1 MRKPVAKLE
10 QHEIWQARM
19 AELYP
24 VFRPPF
30 QNQPVATVQHA
41 YNKLVKVMLPSE
53 IGAERCVFEMHA
65 ILYLLHIAERTMMF
79 YQQRPVTKQ
88 IELLNDYVY
97 ETMRTIIQNYAEC
110 TDKDEVK
117 LDSVAQA
124 IGKHAFHLPHSPV
137 QWLPIYR
144 MLWSD
149 LFNDTSKR
157 DKEYERLHALTEK
170 KSRDA
175 ELRNLEVA
183 AAIHFLILKGQHED
197 ALSRIKVEGLKPTLF
212 FDYLRVYRQTE
223 NHELRL
229 LWLRGLSRLMGKESA
244 VVVSPF
250 LQEWLSGIGTVS
262 EIEVWREVAMEL
274 LPASLADLGHHYLQQ
289 KDYKHWAD
297 LHMSLGMEPWTFDH
311 TTYASV
317 HREHPQSLL
326 PIYHQGIETGI
337 ESKSRGG
344 YRDAVK
350 LMKAV
355 RTIYL
360 QIGREEQ
367 WKRYYAIM
375 MERTGRLRAFQ
386 EEVEKGRLVQ

>member
-1 MRKPVAKLE
+1 MRKPVEKL
-10 QHEIWQARM
+10 QQYEIWQARM

-30 QNQPVATVQHA
+30 QNQPVAIVQQA
-41 YNKLVKVMLPSE
+41 FTKLVQVLIPGGT
-53 IGAERCVFEMHA
+53 GAERYVFEMHA

-97 ETMRTIIQNYAEC
+97 ETMRTIIQSYSQS
-110 TDKDEVK
+110 TDKDAVS
-117 LDSVAQA
+117 LDSVAQV

-144 MLWSD
+144 MLWTD
-149 LFNDTSKR
+149 LFHDTSKR
-157 DKEYERLHALTEK
+157 DKEYNRLHTLTEK

-175 ELRNLEVA
+175 ELRNLELA
-183 AAIHFLILKGQHED
+183 AAIHFLILKGQHEE
-197 ALSRIKVEGLKPTLF
+197 ALLRIKREGLKPTLF
-212 FDYLRVYRQTE
+212 FDYLRIYRQNE
-223 NHELRL
+223 NHALRL
-229 LWLRGLSRLMGKESA
+229 IWLRGLSRLMGKESA

-250 LQEWLSGIGTVS
+250 LQEWLNGIEAPS
-262 EIEVWREVAMEL
+262 ELEVWRETAIEL
-274 LPASLADLGHHYLQQ
+274 LPASLADLGQHYLHH
-289 KDYKHWAD
+289 KDYQYWAD

-311 TTYASV
+311 TTYVSV
-317 HREHPQSLL
+317 HREHPQALL

-337 ESKSRGG
+337 ESKSRVG

-355 RTIYL
+355 RSIYL

-367 WKRYYAIM
+367 WHRYYAIM

-386 EEVEKGRLVQ
+386 EEVEKGRLVR

>member
-1 MRKPVAKLE
+1 MRKPVEKLQ

-30 QNQPVATVQHA
+30 QNQPVATVRQA
-41 YNKLVKVMLPSE
+41 YAKLEQVILPDGT
-53 IGAERCVFEMHA
+53 GAERCFFALHA
-65 ILYLLHIAERTMMF
+65 ILYVLHIAERTMMF

-97 ETMRTIIQNYAEC
+97 ETIVGIIQNYAQC
-110 TDKDEVK
+110 SDKDK
-117 LDSVAQA
+117 ITLDSVAQV

-137 QWLPIYR
+137 QWLPLYR
-144 MLWSD
+144 LLWSD
-149 LFNDTSKR
+149 LFLDVSMR
-157 DKEYERLHALTEK
+157 DEEYNRLYALTEK

-183 AAIHFLILKGQHED
+183 ASIHFLVLKDQHDE
-197 ALSRIKVEGLKPTLF
+197 AITRIRTEGLKPTLF
-212 FDYLRVYRQTE
+212 FDYLRIYRRNE
-223 NHELRL
+223 NPELRL

-250 LQEWLSGIGTVS
+250 LQEWLSGIEAES
-262 EIEVWREVAMEL
+262 ELEAWREMAIEL

-289 KDYKHWAD
+289 KAYKHWAD

-317 HREHPQSLL
+317 HREHPQALL

-337 ESKSRGG
+337 ESKSRVG

-360 QIGREEQ
+360 QIDRQEQ
-367 WKRYYAIM
+367 WNRYYDIM
-375 MERTGRLRAFQ
+375 MERTARLRAFQ

>member
-1 MRKPVAKLE
+1 MRKPVEKLQ

-30 QNQPVATVQHA
+30 QNEPVAIVQQA
-41 YNKLVKVMLPSE
+41 FTKLVQAILPAGT
-53 IGAERCVFEMHA
+53 GAERCLFEMHA

-97 ETMRTIIQNYAEC
+97 ETMRTIIQSYFQC
-110 TDKDEVK
+110 TDKDKVTV
-117 LDSVAQA
+117 DSVAQV

-137 QWLPIYR
+137 QWLPLYR
-144 MLWSD
+144 MVWSD
-149 LFNDTSKR
+149 LFHDTSKR
-157 DKEYERLHALTEK
+157 DKEYDRLQALTGK
-170 KSRDA
+170 KSRDV

-183 AAIHFLILKGQHED
+183 AAIHFLILKGKHED
-197 ALSRIKVEGLKPTLF
+197 ALSRIKAEGLKPTLF
-212 FDYLRVYRQTE
+212 FDYLRVYRQNA
-223 NHELRL
+223 NHDVRL
-229 LWLRGLSRLMGKESA
+229 FWLRGLSRLMGKESA

-250 LQEWLSGIGTVS
+250 LQEWLNGLETAS
-262 EIEVWREVAMEL
+262 ELEIWREIAMEL
-274 LPASLADLGHHYLQQ
+274 LPASLADLGQHYLQQ
-289 KDYKHWAD
+289 KNYQHWAD
-297 LHMSLGMEPWTFDH
+297 LHMSLGMEPWTVDH

-317 HREHPQSLL
+317 HREQPQALL

-337 ESKSRGG
+337 ESKSRVG

-367 WKRYYAIM
+367 WNRYYAIM